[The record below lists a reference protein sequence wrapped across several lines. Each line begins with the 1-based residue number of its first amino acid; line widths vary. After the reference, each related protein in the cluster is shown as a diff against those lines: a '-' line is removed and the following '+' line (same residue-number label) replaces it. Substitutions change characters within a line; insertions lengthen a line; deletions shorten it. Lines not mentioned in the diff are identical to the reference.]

1 MVTASKPRF
10 PEAEEST
17 SNTEHLPGAA
27 RAARRATRQTGLL
40 LPLWQQPPLL
50 RGGLSRSRA
59 GAEPPGCREPPA
71 VAGANTRFIHTRE
84 WPFAAQNINS
94 ERLFPMRR
102 SLTAASPFPSCECWE
117 LKQPGIVLQF
127 TILFVSYKL
136 CKMYWP
142 PENFK
147 IQLQLI
153 HKLIFFY

>member
-1 MVTASKPRF
+1 MTETKGFCRVVTASKPRF
-10 PEAEEST
+10 PEAEKFP

-71 VAGANTRFIHTRE
+71 VAGENTRFIHTRE
-84 WPFAAQNINS
+84 WHFAAQNINS

-102 SLTAASPFPSCECWE
+102 SLTAAGRLRLSPAVSAGNSNNQEEFCNLQSC
-117 LKQPGIVLQF
+117 L
-127 TILFVSYKL
+127 
-136 CKMYWP
+136 
-142 PENFK
+142 
-147 IQLQLI
+147 
-153 HKLIFFY
+153 